1 MKPTNKQLSELHKRI
16 SRKYAKSK
24 LSKADLGRIANV
36 HPSQVGRICTGNF
49 KTISNNVVQICKV
62 LKVEVPKVD
71 EEIEVDT
78 EWAKAIASLRRI
90 WDHTPEG
97 AAIIRRVLDA
107 IADLRV
113 LETAKPDDPES
124 QIASPSS
131 TDSGIDVT
139 GLARSR

>member
-1 MKPTNKQLSELHKRI
+1 MLIRMKPTSKQLNELHKRI

-24 LSKADLGRIANV
+24 LSKADLGRLANV
-36 HPSQVGRICTGNF
+36 HPSQVGRICAGDF

-62 LKVEVPKVD
+62 LKVNVPKVD
-71 EEIEVDT
+71 EEIEMDT
-78 EWAKAIASLRRI
+78 EWAKANASLRRI

-113 LETAKPDDPES
+113 PEAGEADGPEA
-124 QIASPSS
+124 QIAFS
-131 TDSGIDVT
+131 
-139 GLARSR
+139 A